1 VAFEGKGRVVE
12 EIMRRRLRGFG
23 NEIGDESGGENVFD
37 L

>member
-1 VAFEGKGRVVE
+1 VAFEGKGRGVE
-12 EIMRRRLRGFG
+12 EIMRRLRGFG